1 MFDKNNG
8 SNFAAHKEFNKA
20 LRGTCFVSIPY
31 KTWMVVQLVLEFK
44 ISIAFL
50 SLSLAEACIES
61 NFYFELMES
70 MPLCFIL
77 ILQVISRKD
86 VSVQDFRYKVRTY
99 RYMNLS
105 VTFTEFHCLKH
116 F

>member
-31 KTWMVVQLVLEFK
+31 KTWMVVQLVLKFK

-61 NFYFELMES
+61 NFLLWVDGEHAFMFYFNSSGYIKERCQCPGL
-70 MPLCFIL
+70 PL
-77 ILQVISRKD
+77 
-86 VSVQDFRYKVRTY
+86 
-99 RYMNLS
+99 
-105 VTFTEFHCLKH
+105 
-116 F
+116 